1 MVTASVNNGSTARAD
16 AAPRRPV
23 TAAAAKSRER
33 VLFEALQPDPQD
45 SIPASSLAAA
55 LEAAGLRLDD
65 PRLADT
71 RRALRSVATEH
82 EIPDR
87 LDFAEFGR
95 VIKPSILIIEQALQ
109 RRLAIPEFGQF
120 AAELQRIFDSAAA
133 DRSGKVADYIPQLG
147 RVNPE
152 QFGVAFCTIDGQR
165 VSLGDAAVPFCLQST
180 SKPITYC
187 IALEERGEDVV
198 HRHVGCE
205 PSGQSFNELT
215 LNKQGRPHNPLI
227 NAGAIM
233 AGSLIRPGADMADRF
248 DHVLEMWQRLAG
260 GARPGFSNPTYL
272 SERRTADRN
281 FALGYFMREKGA
293 FPEGTDLVETLEF
306 YFQCCS
312 LELTAE
318 SLSVVAATLANG
330 GVCPVTGDRVFQAD
344 TVQKCLSLMSS
355 CGMYDFSGEWAFR
368 IGLPAKSG
376 VSGAVM
382 VVVPNVLG
390 FCTWS
395 PRLDQI
401 GNSVRGIAF
410 CRELVRTFSF
420 HHYDSVGGGHGRK
433 DPRQKR
439 DQGRRSLTVDLY
451 WAASEGDLDGIRRLV
466 VSGVDVDEPDY
477 DGRTAL
483 HLAASEGQS
492 HVVAYLLT
500 QGVTATPV
508 DRWGNTPADDAR
520 RGTHT
525 AVVELLDGAN
535 GPAKAARRSV

>member
-1 MVTASVNNGSTARAD
+1 MTNNTKQGMSTHGD
-16 AAPRRPV
+16 ATPRRPASV
-23 TAAAAKSRER
+23 TATIKSRER
-33 VLFEALQPDPQD
+33 LLFEALQPDSGDQ
-45 SIPASSLAAA
+45 IPASSLRSA
-55 LEAAGLRLDD
+55 LEAVGLKLDD
-65 PRLADT
+65 PRLVET
-71 RRALRSVATEH
+71 RRALQSIAIEH
-82 EIPDR
+82 QTPSR

-109 RRLAIPEFGQF
+109 RRLAIPDFGQF
-120 AAELQRIFDSAAA
+120 ASDLQRIFDVAAA
-133 DRSGKVADYIPQLG
+133 DRSGRVADYIPQLG

-165 VSLGDAAVPFCLQST
+165 HSMGDAATPFCLQST

-187 IALEERGEDVV
+187 IALEERGEDTV

-215 LNKQGRPHNPLI
+215 LNRQGRPHNPLI

-260 GARPGFSNPTYL
+260 GVRPGFSNPTYL

-293 FPEGTDLVETLEF
+293 FPEGIDLVETLEF

-312 LELTAE
+312 LELTTE

-330 GVCPVTGDRVFQAD
+330 GVCPLTGDRVFQAD

-376 VSGAVM
+376 VSGAIM

-401 GNSVRGIAF
+401 GNSVRGIGF

-433 DPRQKR
+433 DPRQQR
-439 DQGRRSLTVDLY
+439 DGDRRGLSVDLY

-466 VSGVDVDEPDY
+466 VSGVDLDEPDY

-483 HLAASEGQS
+483 HLAASEGQAS
-492 HVVAYLLT
+492 VVAYLIT
-500 QGVTATPV
+500 QGVMTSPV
-508 DRWGNTPADDAR
+508 DRWGNTPVDDAR
-520 RGTHT
+520 RGAHA
-525 AVVELLDGAN
+525 AVIELLEN
-535 GPAKAARRSV
+535 TRPAAKRRSA